1 MVRLLDTGKRTIF
14 CFSFPSTNT
23 NSINKSGILQQAKSE
38 SIMYITA
45 SSTSTTMSL
54 DDNDGDA
61 RPDAKRQRRGAP
73 HGAED
78 DKCEEE
84 GNFGSI
90 RRQQRAAF
98 EEDAG

>member
-1 MVRLLDTGKRTIF
+1 
-14 CFSFPSTNT
+14 
-23 NSINKSGILQQAKSE
+23 
-38 SIMYITA
+38 
-45 SSTSTTMSL
+45 MSL